1 MPAVPTD
8 SAVDR
13 RSLLRSGSALLA
25 GVAGLTAVGAAA
37 APSASAA
44 PGDAVQQGLANNAGT
59 ATTSLTSTSPAAT
72 LALTNGASG
81 AAVRVG
87 PAADSLNFDA
97 YLAATQ
103 SGDLLNDAGSLVF
116 THDTTEGATLGEVY
130 TDAWANQVV
139 PISPQRALDTRS
151 TAGRS
156 RIVAPGSALDAQGR
170 LIGGKSIEIDL
181 ADFVWFGIA
190 GFFNLTVVRPT
201 TVGYASLYP
210 TGAPPGSS
218 SINYLAGQSI
228 ANGLVCGLS
237 DFDTVRIFSVRT
249 THVVLDVSAFWVGS
263 AGQIPQEI
271 LLGSA
276 PAAAA
281 RSQAQRRSAPSWVTS
296 GTARRS

>member
-1 MPAVPTD
+1 
-8 SAVDR
+8 
-13 RSLLRSGSALLA
+13 
-25 GVAGLTAVGAAA
+25 
-37 APSASAA
+37 
-44 PGDAVQQGLANNAGT
+44 VQQGLANSAGA

-72 LALTNGASG
+72 LALANGSNG

-87 PAADSLNFDA
+87 PAAGSLDFDA

-103 SGDLLNDAGSLVF
+103 SGDLLNDAGALLF
-116 THDTTEGATLGEVY
+116 THDNTTETVLGEVY

-139 PISPQRALDTRS
+139 PITPQRALDTRS
-151 TAGRS
+151 AGGRT

-190 GFFNLTVVRPT
+190 GFFNLTVVSPT
-201 TVGYASLYP
+201 KVGYASLYP
-210 TGAPPGSS
+210 TGAPPAAS

-271 LLGSA
+271 MMGAA
-276 PAAAA
+276 PAMAA
-281 RSQAQRRSAPSWVTS
+281 RSQTPRRSAPSWVSS